1 MNPAKHCLECVFVE
15 CVLCIT
21 CAASKHAEAHE
32 ELKQEVL
39 RSKEVIAALELDKER
54 LGLKVLFCVF

>member
-1 MNPAKHCLECVFVE
+1 MI
-15 CVLCIT
+15 CIT
-21 CAASKHAEAHE
+21 FAASRHADVHE